1 MQWIR
6 RHRPSPGTAFGLAAL
21 VIALGGA
28 AFAAIPSSDG
38 TISACYHKSNGNVR
52 LVESAGDCRSSES
65 AVSWN
70 QRGPAGPPG
79 EGNAEVVALE
89 RTFIADGE
97 TKVLFKRGSLTLTA
111 RCMLNQPGPNGPLI
125 DIADILISTTKPG
138 SFYAGGNSLVE
149 PSQPKDIAEARLF
162 HSGPTTLTNR
172 DVEVLLAGAP
182 DEPDLHG
189 SLWAG
194 LRQVGHP
201 GCAFGGHVVVASS

>member
-38 TISACYHKSNGNVR
+38 TINACYHKTNGSVR

-65 AVSWN
+65 AVSWS
-70 QRGPAGPPG
+70 QRGPVGPPG

-97 TKVLFKRGSLTLTA
+97 TKVLFERG
-111 RCMLNQPGPNGPLI
+111 
-125 DIADILISTTKPG
+125 
-138 SFYAGGNSLVE
+138 
-149 PSQPKDIAEARLF
+149 
-162 HSGPTTLTNR
+162 H
-172 DVEVLLAGAP
+172 
-182 DEPDLHG
+182 
-189 SLWAG
+189 
-194 LRQVGHP
+194 
-201 GCAFGGHVVVASS
+201 